1 MAGLKDKYSSR
12 KILFYSIIFIAALI
26 LLTKLFSLQVVNK
39 NYSLSAENNVLR
51 YVTQYPARGLIYDRN
66 GDLLVYNQA
75 AYDLMVIP
83 GQLQEIDTTGLCTI
97 LGIEKESFNDRI
109 SKAAQYSRHAPSI
122 FLKMVSSE
130 TYARLQEVLYKY
142 PGFYVQRRTLR
153 KYTYPSA
160 AHALGYVGE
169 VNNEEIKYDPYYRSG
184 DYIGKSGIEKTYE
197 SELRGSKGL
206 KIYLVDVY
214 NRIQGLYQDGR
225 YDTVPEP
232 GRDIISTLDI
242 NLQLYGEKLMGDKN
256 GSIVALEPSTGE
268 VLALISTPDYDPS
281 LLVGR
286 IRSENYQRLQRDTLE
301 PLFNRALM
309 ASYPPGS
316 TFKPVNGLIALQEGA
331 LNKNYEYFCDHGYR
345 APGVS
350 VACHHFDW
358 FNMTEAITSSC
369 NAYFCNAFRRL
380 IDNPV
385 YGSSAEGLNIWRSY
399 LAEFGFGS
407 KLGID
412 FPNELSGFVPETTFY
427 DNIYGEN
434 RWKALTVLSMAI
446 GQGELG
452 TTPLQM
458 ANMTAAIANR
468 GSYIT
473 PHIIKAIGQDSLA
486 LDPDYR
492 QKNEISIDSSHF
504 EVIIEG
510 MRGVVNGGKGA
521 TASWVAIRDIVMC
534 GKTGTAENPHG
545 PDHSIFIAFA
555 PEEDPQIAI
564 AVYVENTGFGS
575 TYAAPVASLMI
586 ERYLKGENEN
596 NWLENYILNPPVPDE
611 ENEEDTEE
619 DTGEDEDL
627 EERINTGEEEID
639 EKS

>member
-596 NWLENYILNPPVPDE
+596 NWLENYILNPPEPVE

-619 DTGEDEDL
+619 DTGEDKDL
-627 EERINTGEEEID
+627 EEQIN
-639 EKS
+639 

>member
-26 LLTKLFSLQVVNK
+26 LLAKLFSLQVVNK

-75 AYDLMVIP
+75 AYDLMVTP

-109 SKAAQYSRHAPSI
+109 SKAAEYSRHAPSI

-169 VNNEEIKYDPYYRSG
+169 VDNEEIKSDPYYRSG

-242 NLQLYGEKLMGDKN
+242 DLQLYGEKLMGDKN

-286 IRSENYQRLQRDTLE
+286 IRSENYQRLQGDTLE

-412 FPNELSGFVPETTFY
+412 FPNELSGFVPKTSFY

-473 PHIIKAIGQDSLA
+473 PHIIKAIDQDSLA
-486 LDPDYR
+486 LDTDYR

-555 PEEDPQIAI
+555 PEEDPKIAI

-596 NWLENYILNPPVPDE
+596 NWLESYILNPPVPDE
-611 ENEEDTEE
+611 EKEEDLEE

-627 EERINTGEEEID
+627 EELINTEGEEID